1 MLNLKYHYPIGIDIG
16 NLNIYAAQLRETKQG
31 FAVRGLVHRE
41 IGWEDAKI
49 PGLSDL
55 LVPLLKGISKD
66 KRFFGKRV
74 IVNISSHSIFSFPMR
89 FQVGTTETLEEA
101 ILRQSEQYLSFP
113 LEEAIIDYISVLPV
127 TSAESNSYR
136 ATIIVVQRDYINRY
150 LLMLKQAGLVVE
162 AVDFGVSSLIRLH
175 THLYN
180 ITNNPIILCNIGHTQ
195 SMLSILTKESILAHQ
210 NVQWGIEILLGRI
223 LANLE
228 LFNEKDKAKILLK
241 RHGLL
246 YQDREGNGNG
256 MDLIGDSIAR
266 DNIRRA
272 IYQIITPYI
281 EELIY
286 ELHKIIG
293 YVRSEA
299 PITSFEGIYMYGL
312 ANHIDN
318 LDGYLEKRLNI
329 PTKTINPMQEVPLSD
344 ASILPDISD
353 GAPFALALGLAMRK
367 VTWL

>member
-1 MLNLKYHYPIGIDIG
+1 MLHLKFHYPIGIDIG
-16 NLNIYAAQLRETKQG
+16 NQYIYAAQLKEVRQG

-41 IGWEDAKI
+41 IEWKDAKI

-55 LVPLLKGISKD
+55 LVPLLRSISKD

-74 IVNISSHSIFSFPMR
+74 IVNISSQNIFSFPIR
-89 FQVGTTETLEEA
+89 FQVGATETLEEA

-113 LEEAIIDYISVLPV
+113 LEEAIIDYPSILSLASV
-127 TSAESNSYR
+127 ESDSYS
-136 ATIIVVQRDYINRY
+136 ATIIAVQRDYINQY
-150 LLMLKQAGLVVE
+150 LLMLKQAGLTVE

-175 THLYN
+175 TYLYN
-180 ITNNPIILCNIGHTQ
+180 ITDNPMILCNIGHTQ

-210 NVQWGIEILLGRI
+210 NVSWGIEILLGKI
-223 LANLE
+223 SANLE

-246 YQDREGNGNG
+246 YQDRESYGNG
-256 MDLIGDSIAR
+256 MDLTEDNITT

-281 EELIY
+281 EELIH
-286 ELHKIIG
+286 ELHKVIG

-299 PITSFEGIYMYGL
+299 PNTVFEGIYMYGL
-312 ANHIDN
+312 ANYIDN

-329 PTKTINPMQEVPLSD
+329 PTKVINPMQNMPLSD